1 MWIIR
6 WVLITIVILILVEFL
21 GLNQDEFVDVDFLF
35 WESLPIAL
43 AYDLFFAFAAG
54 MVVHLLIAIFSQFQ
68 LRAEIGRQKRQVR
81 KLQDELQKLRNL
93 SLDEDLFEPEEE
105 KPELSTDTGEK

>member
-6 WVLITIVILILVEFL
+6 WILITLVILILVGFL

-35 WESLPIAL
+35 WESPPVAL
-43 AYDLFFAFAAG
+43 AYALFFAFALG
-54 MVVHLLIAIFSQFQ
+54 MVIHLMISIMQHFH

-81 KLQDELQKLRNL
+81 KLQDELEKLRNL
-93 SLDEDLFEPEEE
+93 SIEEE
-105 KPELSTDTGEK
+105 LLTPGTDAVETSDQPGE